1 MATIAENRKLRTAG
15 LTVLLLA
22 IAGSVTAQP
31 RSAQQQPAPPPAPAQ
46 SAAAPSGA
54 VASSLA
60 PATQASPAPAA
71 TLSPEERRRAD
82 LLADAD
88 HLIQLAQQLKAEV
101 DKTNEFTLSLK
112 AIKKAEDIQSSAK
125 SLSQRLEKK

>member
-1 MATIAENRKLRTAG
+1 MAIIGENRKVRRAG
-15 LTVLLLA
+15 LSLLVVA
-22 IAGSVTAQP
+22 MAATM
-31 RSAQQQPAPPPAPAQ
+31 SAQQQPAPPPAPAQ
-46 SAAAPSGA
+46 RAAPSGA
-54 VASSLA
+54 VTSSPA
-60 PATQASPAPAA
+60 PTQASAIPAA
-71 TLSPEERRRAD
+71 TLSPEERHHAD

-88 HLIQLAQQLKAEV
+88 HLIELAQQLKAEV